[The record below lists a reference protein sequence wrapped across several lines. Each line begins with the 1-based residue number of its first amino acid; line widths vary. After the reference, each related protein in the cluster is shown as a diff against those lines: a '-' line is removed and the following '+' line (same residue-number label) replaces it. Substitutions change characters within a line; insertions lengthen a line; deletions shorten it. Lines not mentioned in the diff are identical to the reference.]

1 MFIAL
6 VVGPLGVPLR
16 TSSLPCKDPEV
27 VANLPFRT
35 LKVHAIGGVST
46 IAISNTTGVA
56 EFTRPKAPSSS
67 EKLSGATH

>member
-1 MFIAL
+1 MVLAL

-16 TSSLPCKDPEV
+16 ISSPLCRDPEV
-27 VANLPFRT
+27 IANLPFRI
-35 LKVHAIGGVST
+35 LKVRAIGGVST

-56 EFTRPKAPSSS
+56 GFTLPKAPSSS